1 MTSPSNDTCEVKD
14 ISAKPFFILVH
25 SLVFLVGLPLN
36 GFIMKFYCCRGR
48 KQASSSLK
56 VFLKNLT
63 AADFLFCLCLPLRIT
78 YYARS
83 SGIIPS
89 LYCSFGAS
97 AFFLNMY
104 ASIIFMGYI
113 AANRYLKIVHPSGI
127 RVLQTVRTAHI
138 ISAVTWV
145 FLLATAISY
154 SSLYLM
160 TQESLTSNSSRC
172 DPLFSES
179 VKSFFTIIQVLSAI
193 IFLLVFI
200 CLVFF
205 YYSTSRR
212 VLQAQQSQLASS
224 EKLLKSRRNMLLL
237 VSIFCVCFVP
247 YHLVR
252 LPFTF
257 LWRNCTVGPVLY
269 YLKEVATMVSVFNIC
284 LDPVVYF
291 YLCKAFRAQVRK
303 LSRRAN
309 IQQASEES
317 ESSKEQFGIL
327 FMFMDPNMRD
337 FDKVRDI

>member
-1 MTSPSNDTCEVKD
+1 MFSTIFCWYRTSCGW
-14 ISAKPFFILVH
+14 LVDR
-25 SLVFLVGLPLN
+25 LTLVGLPLN
-36 GFIMKFYCCRGR
+36 GFIMKFYFCGARQ
-48 KQASSSLK
+48 QASSSLM
-56 VFLKNLT
+56 VYMKNLT
-63 AADFLFCLCLPLRIT
+63 AADFLLCLSLPLRISH
-78 YYARS
+78 YR
-83 SGIIPS
+83 
-89 LYCSFGAS
+89 LYCTFGAS
-97 AFFLNMY
+97 AIFLNMY

-113 AANRYLKIVHPSGI
+113 AVNRYLKIVNPSGT

-154 SSLYLM
+154 SNLYLM

-179 VKSFFTIIQVLSAI
+179 VKLFFKIIQVLSAI

-200 CLVFF
+200 SLVFF

-212 VLQAQQSQLASS
+212 VLQAQQRQLASS

-257 LWRNCTVGPVLY
+257 LSGNCTVGPVLY
-269 YLKEVATMVSVFNIC
+269 YLKEVSTMVSVFNIC

-291 YLCKAFRAQVRK
+291 YLCKAFRARVRK

-309 IQQASEES
+309 IQQVSEGS
-317 ESSKEQFGIL
+317 ESSKEQFGIVTSTATSQTNEL
-327 FMFMDPNMRD
+327 
-337 FDKVRDI
+337 